1 MSQGIEDRLLN
12 ALASLNQIG
21 RAINQIGS
29 DAAVDQAIALRLI
42 VDSAIQVVP
51 GAAAV
56 IYAYDSIEGDF
67 DATTRV
73 SAGEKIDP
81 VPGERP
87 RPYGMGVRAMDQ
99 RRRILSYEEDGL
111 SVDTFKL
118 HHGAGVVVCYPLIV
132 ADQPLGALYV
142 YLYDERPFSQ
152 LELLML
158 DNFVNH
164 AGMALF
170 QIHRLSNV
178 QRDLVRKEDE
188 LSRLRRAGLMISSSL
203 RLEDTLRAILHMAM
217 EVINAK
223 YGIFRLMDATGQNLV
238 TKAYA
243 GDNLGHPFVGA
254 LSIDSPSVSAWVAKN
269 RQPVCIADLQVEPW
283 SSIYFPLDAEIKMR
297 AELAVPL
304 VSASGRLEGVINL
317 ESPLPNAF
325 DEEDRHLLQALATQA
340 VIAIQE
346 VRLLDALQ
354 EIAEILLTQPEK
366 AVLVRLVALVSEL
379 LNSKASSV
387 WIVDGESV
395 VLRVATA
402 HSSEG
407 ERIPLEGSFPGRAI
421 QAGGA
426 VTVDRAM
433 AQTYSWQPDLKEM
446 ESWSRAWAIPLM
458 EQSGA
463 NPVGAFCVYGLADT
477 TTGQGG
483 GTEWENKIM
492 MTLAHYAALAIF
504 NSRHL
509 IALQEAQEQHA
520 VAEMFA
526 AVGDIATNLLHQL
539 NNKIGTIPVRI
550 QGIQD
555 KSHEALSGDRYL
567 ATNLAEIE
575 RSATEAME
583 AVRRNLS
590 HLHPVRRV
598 PVNLANCVRLSL
610 ANAKINPG
618 VTVRME
624 NLDDLPSV
632 AAAQQNLALVFTN
645 LLENA
650 DHAMKGKGQIVVH
663 GYRRRGW
670 VEVVVSDSGPGI
682 PPEDHARI
690 FELNFSGAAQPGK
703 LGFGL
708 WWVKTQIVRLGGTVS
723 VESDGEHGTTF
734 RLRLPAGGGEG

>member
-1 MSQGIEDRLLN
+1 MTLGNEDRLLN
-12 ALASLNQIG
+12 AMASLNQIG
-21 RAINQIGS
+21 RAINQIGP
-29 DAAVDQAIALRLI
+29 DTADQAIALRLV

-51 GAAAV
+51 GSAAV
-56 IYAYDSIEGDF
+56 IYAYDEVEGDF

-73 SAGEKIDP
+73 SAGERIAP

-99 RRRILSYEEDGL
+99 RRRILSYEEDVIG
-111 SVDTFKL
+111 VDTFRV

-132 ADQPLGALYV
+132 ADQPLGVLYV
-142 YLYDERPFSQ
+142 YLYEERLFSQ

-178 QRDLVRKEDE
+178 QRDLIRKEDE
-188 LSRLRRAGLMISSSL
+188 LSRLRRAGLIISSSL
-203 RLEDTLRAILHMAM
+203 SLEDTLQAILHMAM

-223 YGIFRLMDATGQNLV
+223 YGIFRLMDSTGQNLI
-238 TKAYA
+238 TRAYA
-243 GDNLGHPFVGA
+243 GDNLGHPYVGA
-254 LSIDSPSVSAWVAKN
+254 LSVESPSVSAWVAKN
-269 RQPVCIADLQVEPW
+269 RQPVCIADLQDEPW
-283 SSIYFPLDAEIKMR
+283 SQIYFPLDAELKMR

-304 VSASGRLEGVINL
+304 ISASGRLEGVINL

-325 DEEDRHLLQALATQA
+325 NEEDRHLLQSLATQA

-354 EIAEILLTQPEK
+354 EVAEILLTQPEK
-366 AVLVRLVALVSEL
+366 AVLERLVALVSEL
-379 LNSKASSV
+379 VNSKASSI
-387 WIVDGESV
+387 WILDGDSV
-395 VLRVATA
+395 YLRVSTS
-402 HSSEG
+402 HDCIG
-407 ERIPLEGSFPGRAI
+407 ERVPLEGSFAGIAI
-421 QAGGA
+421 KAGEA
-426 VTVDRAM
+426 VSVDRVM
-433 AQTYSWQPDLKEM
+433 AQTFSWQPDLQGID
-446 ESWSRAWAIPLM
+446 SWSRAWAIPLM
-458 EQSGA
+458 EQSGDA
-463 NPVGAFCVYGLADT
+463 PMGAFCVYGLSDSPA
-477 TTGQGG
+477 GQGG
-483 GTEWENKIM
+483 GTEWESKILV
-492 MTLAHYAALAIF
+492 TLARYAALAIY
-504 NSRHL
+504 NSRHMT
-509 IALQEAQEQHA
+509 ALQEAREQHA

-539 NNKIGTIPVRI
+539 NNKIGVIPVRI

-555 KSHEALSGDRYL
+555 KSQETLARDRYL
-567 ATNLAEIE
+567 SSNLAEIE
-575 RSATEAME
+575 RSASEAME
-583 AVRRNLS
+583 AVRKNLS

-598 PVNLANCVRLSL
+598 PVNLATCIRLSL
-610 ANAKINPG
+610 SNAKMSPG
-618 VTVRME
+618 VNVRLE
-624 NLDDLPSV
+624 NLDHLPPV

-650 DHAMKGKGQIVVH
+650 DHAMKGVGEIVVQ
-663 GYRRRGW
+663 GTSRRGW

-682 PPEDHARI
+682 APEFHAKI

-734 RLRLPAGGGEG
+734 RIRIPASVGEV